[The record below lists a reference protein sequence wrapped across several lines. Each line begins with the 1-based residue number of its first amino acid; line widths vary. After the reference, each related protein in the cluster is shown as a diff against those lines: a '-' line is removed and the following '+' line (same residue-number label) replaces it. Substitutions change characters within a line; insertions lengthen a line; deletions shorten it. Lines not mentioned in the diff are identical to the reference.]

1 MLRYAKIIN
10 DETKEVQIGV
20 GVNEEYYAS
29 IGMQEMEVEQAY
41 TGIWYVKGY
50 APIKPEPTH
59 EEVIK
64 QQILDLESQI
74 TFRNLRGA
82 IFGDEFAINKIQEIE
97 EQIDALRKE
106 LEK

>member
-10 DETKEVQIGV
+10 NETKEVQIGV
-20 GVNEEYYAS
+20 GVNEEFYKA
-29 IGMQEMEVEQAY
+29 IGMSEMEVEQAY

-59 EEVIK
+59 EEIIK

-74 TFRNLRGA
+74 TSRNLRGA

-97 EQIDALRKE
+97 EQIDALRKQ